1 MTAWVIDQSLEQ
13 LSQWAKKG
21 FFPSVSINI
30 SAQDLNNEDLF
41 DHLTGLLASYGI
53 EPNRIVLEIT
63 ETSIMLNEEHATG
76 MLKRLSDIGV
86 RISIDDFGTGYSS
99 LAHLSEL
106 PIYEIK
112 IDRSFVE
119 DMDTN
124 PKHAKI
130 VRAIIDLGHN
140 LGLNVIA
147 EGVSKREIK
156 DELQLMR
163 CDAIQGYYLS
173 VPISPEEIP
182 NWLKQNKIKLPYVPV
197 DIYTEDGRK
206 RSIV

>member
-1 MTAWVIDQSLEQ
+1 MI
-13 LSQWAKKG
+13 
-21 FFPSVSINI
+21 
-30 SAQDLNNEDLF
+30 
-41 DHLTGLLASYGI
+41 
-53 EPNRIVLEIT
+53 
-63 ETSIMLNEEHATG
+63 NEEHATN
-76 MLKRLSDIGV
+76 MLGRLSDMGV
-86 RISIDDFGTGYSS
+86 RISTDDFGTGYSS

-130 VRAIIDLGHN
+130 VRSINHLGHN

-156 DELQLMR
+156 YELQMMR
-163 CDAIQGYYLS
+163 CDAIQGFYLS
-173 VPISPEEIP
+173 APIAPEEIP
-182 NWLKQNKIKLPYVPV
+182 NWLRQNKVKLPYVPV
-197 DIYTEDGRK
+197 GVYAEDGKR